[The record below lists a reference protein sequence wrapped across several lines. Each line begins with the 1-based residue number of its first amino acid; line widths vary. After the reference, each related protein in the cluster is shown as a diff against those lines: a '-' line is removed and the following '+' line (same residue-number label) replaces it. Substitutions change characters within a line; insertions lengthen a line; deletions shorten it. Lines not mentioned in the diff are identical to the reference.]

1 MLVKLT
7 DEKIHPTPVVTRA
20 NEAGRSIVET
30 LMVLTIGAIITSV
43 AVPQMLSARRLLR
56 SSSMAR
62 EIASQLRFARQ
73 QAMTQRQAT
82 TFQYDN
88 STKTLKIF
96 DHNNTNNANAG
107 CNMTGLAVLTASGYP
122 NTVCTSLVSTLPLA
136 TGASATELTY
146 GIPTGITATTLDD
159 GNTLTALSG
168 TGLVNITFQPDGT
181 VQDSAGNYSTASLF
195 FYNSQ
200 VPTQTASAISILG
213 AAGRI
218 KIWRYSTSASK
229 FAE

>member
-1 MLVKLT
+1 MLVKST
-7 DEKIHPTPVVTRA
+7 DEKIDPTTVVTRA
-20 NEAGRSIVET
+20 NEAGRSVIET
-30 LMVLTIGAIITSV
+30 LMVLTIAAIITSV

-56 SSSMAR
+56 SSSLAR
-62 EIASQLRFARQ
+62 EIASQLRFTRQ

-88 STKTLKIF
+88 STKTIKIF
-96 DHNNTNNANAG
+96 DHNNTNNANSG

-122 NTVCTSLVSTLPLA
+122 NTVCTSLVATIPLA
-136 TGASATELTY
+136 TGTSATELTY
-146 GIPTGITATTLDD
+146 GIPSGISATTLDD

-168 TGLVNITFQPDGT
+168 TGLVNITFQPDGS
-181 VQDSAGNYSTASLF
+181 VQDSVGNYATATLF

-200 VPTQTASAISILG
+200 APTQTASAISVLG
-213 AAGRI
+213 TAGRI
-218 KIWRYSTSASK
+218 KVWRYSTSASK